1 MPLSGFWPDGSMLPD
16 AHSRPSHRLSRGYRE
31 PYCLPADAAG
41 SIQFRK
47 IRYDSPG
54 TDLGGKTSLNA
65 EYVVIKNTGSTTRSL
80 TGWTVR
86 DKAHHVYT
94 FRSFTLKPGKSVKL
108 HSGRGADTSSNL
120 YWDRGWYVWN
130 NDGDKAILRSS
141 SGALKDTCTWGD
153 GVGYKNC

>member
-1 MPLSGFWPDGSMLPD
+1 MRIRALLVACLVVIASLI
-16 AHSRPSHRLSRGYRE
+16 A
-31 PYCLPADAAG
+31 LPADAAG
-41 SIQFRK
+41 SIQFRT

-54 TDLGGKTSLNA
+54 TDRGGKTSLNA

-80 TGWTVR
+80 TRWTVR
-86 DKAHHVYT
+86 DKAHHAYT

-108 HSGRGADTSSNL
+108 HSGKGSDTSSNL

-141 SGALKDTCTWGD
+141 SGTLKDTCTWGD
-153 GVGYKNC
+153 GIGYKNC

>member
-1 MPLSGFWPDGSMLPD
+1 
-16 AHSRPSHRLSRGYRE
+16 
-31 PYCLPADAAG
+31 
-41 SIQFRK
+41 
-47 IRYDSPG
+47 
-54 TDLGGKTSLNA
+54 LNA
-65 EYVVIKNTGSTTRSL
+65 EYVVIKNTGTTTRTL

-86 DKAHHVYT
+86 DRTHHVYT
-94 FRSFTLKPGKSVKL
+94 FPSFTLKPGKSVKL

-141 SGALKDTCTWGD
+141 SGTLKDTCTWGD

>member
-1 MPLSGFWPDGSMLPD
+1 MRIRALLVACLVVIASLI
-16 AHSRPSHRLSRGYRE
+16 A
-31 PYCLPADAAG
+31 LPADAAG

-54 TDLGGKTSLNA
+54 TDRGGKTSLNA

-94 FRSFTLKPGKSVKL
+94 FPSFTLKPGKSVKL
-108 HSGRGADTSSNL
+108 HSGKGQ
-120 YWDRGWYVWN
+120 
-130 NDGDKAILRSS
+130 
-141 SGALKDTCTWGD
+141 
-153 GVGYKNC
+153 

>member
-1 MPLSGFWPDGSMLPD
+1 MRIRALLAACLVVMAGRGSRQHPI
-16 AHSRPSHRLSRGYRE
+16 SE
-31 PYCLPADAAG
+31 
-41 SIQFRK
+41 

-54 TDLGGKTSLNA
+54 TDRGGKTSLNA

-94 FRSFTLKPGKSVKL
+94 FRRFTLKPGKSVKL
-108 HSGRGADTSSNL
+108 HSGKGSDTSSNL

-141 SGALKDTCTWGD
+141 SGTLKDTCTWGD
-153 GVGYKNC
+153 GIGYKNC